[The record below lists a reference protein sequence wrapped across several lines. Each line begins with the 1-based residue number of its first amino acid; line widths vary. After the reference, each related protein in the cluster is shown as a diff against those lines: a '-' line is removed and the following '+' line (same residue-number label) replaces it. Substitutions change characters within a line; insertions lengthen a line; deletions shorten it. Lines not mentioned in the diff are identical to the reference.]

1 MSKGSMST
9 KRYALGLMYRDG
21 ISPSYILEW
30 NLPRIPLRD
39 LQLIHEVYLRDR
51 NPIKAIPT
59 ELGDKKCICSAE

>member
-1 MSKGSMST
+1 MSKGSMT
-9 KRYALGLMYRDG
+9 AKRYALGLMYRDG

-51 NPIKAIPT
+51 NPINQT
-59 ELGDKKCICSAE
+59 QLGDKKCTCSAE